1 MRKVIAALSIVWL
14 LAIGLFLSC
23 SSSKNL
29 TNKEDIIK
37 LFNENKDTIT
47 SAVEKGNFDEI
58 EKIVVLNPCFNQKII
73 LIFLAVGQGLDPAHS
88 ITDSSIL
95 QRII

>member
-1 MRKVIAALSIVWL
+1 MRKVIAARLILWL

-47 SAVEKGNFDEI
+47 SAVEKENFDETG
-58 EKIVVLNPCFNQKII
+58 V
-73 LIFLAVGQGLDPAHS
+73 IFH
-88 ITDSSIL
+88 
-95 QRII
+95 